1 VGVAIAILA
10 LALVGAIVGTTLNFA
25 GVFLAIPLVFIGIGF
40 FVTREQLARQRRIAQ
55 LHRFRR
61 QARTREHEF
70 DEEDRRTVV

>member
-1 VGVAIAILA
+1 MGVAIAILA

-40 FVTREQLARQRRIAQ
+40 FVTREAFARQRRIAQ

-61 QARTREHEF
+61 QARAREHVF